1 MAYYDERQYYP
12 PTRDRHSRP
21 VAGYA
26 QDYYG
31 SHPSHTDVVPRHN
44 LSDESVEEIPRDYPP
59 GDYAYEYGHGY
70 PPPRHSRVATVQE
83 GVRRSHS
90 MGGGTRGGPYYDESD
105 YYYRPSR
112 GRHSKHYDDRHGHYK
127 YSRSPSTSRSPPRRR
142 RKSLSE
148 QALSA
153 LGLGSAAASGSRHHE
168 RSRSRGRRNHHGQS
182 YSYSP
187 SPTRGH
193 RSSHHRAKSEQR
205 IAQAVKAAVTAG
217 AVEAFRLRKDK
228 GEWTGEKGK
237 RILTAALTAGGTDG
251 LVDRDPNK
259 HSKRHIIEST
269 LAGLAANHFVNG
281 PRSHSRSRS
290 GHGGRHRSH
299 SRVRDLAATGALAAA
314 GKEAWSRYQRSRSR
328 PRRGRSLSRDGSY
341 DDSESSPGRRPRR
354 ARSRSVSDYISRGL
368 EALGLDSSK
377 DKERDEPRRRHRHRS
392 SRYDGPEDADGYYY
406 SDDDDWDS
414 EYGRGRH
421 GGSRRTRHSRDVGL
435 PPPPP
440 PPPHTSRNITTTPR
454 SRPKHPA
461 PDQDSDR
468 DNSTDEERQHKKLT
482 RDTLV
487 ATGLATVATIHAAHG
502 LHESMEKHKRNAQ
515 MVREGDMSPEEA
527 RRRRLKGNF
536 SDAANVGLAALGV
549 KGVVASWKHADE
561 KRRERASFKRERSL
575 RRERRM
581 REMLPRRSSSHGAVP
596 RTMWPDE
603 VEENF
608 SSPARRESVL

>member
-21 VAGYA
+21 ATGHA

-31 SHPSHTDVVPRHN
+31 GHPSHTDVVPRPN
-44 LSDESVEEIPRDYPP
+44 FSNESIEEIPRDYPP

-90 MGGGTRGGPYYDESD
+90 LGGGARGGPYYDESD

-112 GRHSKHYDDRHGHYK
+112 GRHSRHHDDRRGHYK
-127 YSRSPSTSRSPPRRR
+127 YSRSPSSSRSPPRRR

-168 RSRSRGRRNHHGQS
+168 RSRSRGRRDHHGRS

-193 RSSHHRAKSEQR
+193 RGSHHRDKSEQR

-251 LVDRDPNK
+251 LVDRDPGK

-290 GHGGRHRSH
+290 RHGSRHRSH

-354 ARSRSVSDYISRGL
+354 QRSRSVSDYISRGL

-377 DKERDEPRRRHRHRS
+377 EKEREEPRRRHRHRS
-392 SRYDGPEDADGYYY
+392 SRYDGPDDADGYYY
-406 SDDDDWDS
+406 SDADDWDS

-421 GGSRRTRHSRDVGL
+421 GGSRRTRHPRDVGL
-435 PPPPP
+435 PPP
-440 PPPHTSRNITTTPR
+440 HISRNTTTAPR
-454 SRPKHPA
+454 SGPKHPA
-461 PDQDSDR
+461 TEQDSDQ
-468 DNSTDEERQHKKLT
+468 DNSTDEDRQRKKLT

-502 LHESMEKHKRNAQ
+502 LHESMEKHKRNTQ

-527 RRRRLKGNF
+527 RRRRLKNNF

-549 KGVVASWKHADE
+549 KGVVGSWKHADE

-581 REMLPRRSSSHGAVP
+581 REVLPRRASSHGAVP
-596 RTMWPDE
+596 RTRYPDE
-603 VEENF
+603 VEENL
-608 SSPARRESVL
+608 SSPARRESIF